1 MIHKLIDSTILAD
14 YLKSNQALVEE
25 IIRDQKA
32 QEEKSQLSQTSEQM
46 LTAKEAATLLACSE
60 DWLYRN
66 AKKLPFT
73 RKLGPK
79 ALRFSKQGI
88 SKWLETRNVRH

>member
-1 MIHKLIDSTILAD
+1 MIHKLIDAKILAD
-14 YLKSNQALVEE
+14 YLKSSQALVED

-32 QEEKSQLSQTSEQM
+32 QEEKTQLAQAYEQM

-79 ALRFSKQGI
+79 NLCFSKSGLE
-88 SKWLETRNVRH
+88 KWLASRQVN

>member
-1 MIHKLIDSTILAD
+1 MIHKLIDAKILAD
-14 YLKSNQALVEE
+14 YLTSNQALVVE

-32 QEEKSQLSQTSEQM
+32 QEEKSQLAQTSEQM

-66 AKKLPFT
+66 AKKLPFAK
-73 RKLGPK
+73 KLGPK
-79 ALRFSKQGI
+79 NLRFSKSGLE
-88 SKWLETRNVRH
+88 KWLVLRQVN

>member
-1 MIHKLIDSTILAD
+1 MSETPPTFEAMIERLLRQIVREEIGI
-14 YLKSNQALVEE
+14 LKSEVGDLDHLLGAG
-25 IIRDQKA
+25 A
-32 QEEKSQLSQTSEQM
+32 A
-46 LTAKEAATLLACSE
+46 AKLLCVSE

-79 ALRFSKQGI
+79 MLRFSSLGI
-88 SKWLETRNVRH
+88 QKYLAIKKPA